1 MLMTSTCATLSPMY
15 STAIQAH
22 QSAEFQGIQELT
34 EEEID
39 QVNGGILPAV
49 IVAGGAVAGAY
60 SAWHSGGNAGQIA
73 AGAILGGVA
82 GMYGALGMVG
92 SATAVTMIGSFAG
105 GGGVWTTVFPKA
117 KQ

>member
-1 MLMTSTCATLSPMY
+1 MTSVFAAPSPTYASAMH
-15 STAIQAH
+15 AH
-22 QSAEFQGIQELT
+22 REGEIEGIQELT
-34 EEEID
+34 QEEID

-49 IVAGGAVAGAY
+49 IVAGGAAAGAY

>member
-1 MLMTSTCATLSPMY
+1 MTSMHAVSS
-15 STAIQAH
+15 STHAH
-22 QSAEFQGIQELT
+22 PAVVDGSLVKGMQELT
-34 EEEID
+34 PEEID
-39 QVNGGILPAV
+39 QVHGGVVPAV
-49 IVAGGAVAGAY
+49 LVAAGAVGGAYA
-60 SAWHSGGNAGQIA
+60 AWHSGGNAGQIA

-92 SATAVTMIGSFAG
+92 RATAVTAISSFAG